1 MWVSVGWMAATFRY
15 PSFRVIL
22 FVLFKPPAV
31 VLLGELVLVLL
42 VVEEEEGDDG
52 QGTLQ

>member
-1 MWVSVGWMAATFRY
+1 MCVSVGWMDATFRY

-22 FVLFKPPAV
+22 FVLFKLPAV
-31 VLLGELVLVLL
+31 VLLGEFVVLL
-42 VVEEEEGDDG
+42 VVAEVEGEDG